1 MGFLFQ
7 SSAAYARDFCWRS
20 NLRTRA
26 PKLND
31 QSKAISTANPPNMKR
46 LGSVVRN
53 INVYAMSQQPN
64 ATMPGNMRLCGPDT
78 AGEIKR
84 RLTLAGSVAPTVE
97 AARPFEVPCLAL
109 AMRDCEVLPL
119 AGALLRFWAF
129 GMAKT
134 HLPGSD
140 LPGADSP
147 SSVALCWFAS
157 SW

>member
-1 MGFLFQ
+1 
-7 SSAAYARDFCWRS
+7 
-20 NLRTRA
+20 
-26 PKLND
+26 
-31 QSKAISTANPPNMKR
+31 MKR

-97 AARPFEVPCLAL
+97 AARPFEAPCLAL

-157 SW
+157 SRSEEHTSELQSPDHLVCRLLLEKKKKKKIHG

>member
-1 MGFLFQ
+1 
-7 SSAAYARDFCWRS
+7 
-20 NLRTRA
+20 
-26 PKLND
+26 
-31 QSKAISTANPPNMKR
+31 MKR

-84 RLTLAGSVAPTVE
+84 RLMLAGSVAPTVE
-97 AARPFEVPCLAL
+97 AARPFEAPCLAL

-140 LPGADSP
+140 LPGADAP
-147 SSVALCWFAS
+147 PYPVPVSSVPRVPRPFAGIS
-157 SW
+157 HQRPYLDQPGLSQVV

>member
-1 MGFLFQ
+1 
-7 SSAAYARDFCWRS
+7 
-20 NLRTRA
+20 
-26 PKLND
+26 
-31 QSKAISTANPPNMKR
+31 MKR

-129 GMAKT
+129 GMAQT
-134 HLPGSD
+134 RPLQSHSAGLLPRGNPQKRDQRSACR
-140 LPGADSP
+140 GAGAP
-147 SSVALCWFAS
+147 PYPVPVSSVPRVPRPFAGIS
-157 SW
+157 HQRPYLDQPELSQVV